1 MRNQTIKQ
9 KHKNTIKNIE
19 PQSSMTHV
27 VSEFSTNDPENIVGL
42 GDQHNASVLERKN
55 EESRREKTSFQD
67 FLRSIPKFR
76 SKALSTPGKLEKNQN
91 F

>member
-19 PQSSMTHV
+19 PQNSMEYV
-27 VSEFSTNDPENIVGL
+27 VSQFSTNSPNTTVNLEN
-42 GDQHNASVLERKN
+42 QHDKSALERKN
-55 EESRREKTSFQD
+55 EENKREKTSFQD

-76 SKALSTPGKLEKNQN
+76 SKALSTPGKLEKN
-91 F
+91 